1 MSLGRS
7 EPAERPLNEVKG
19 FVSVASKLAFIIF
32 GLVAAVSFLV
42 AFELTRRERDHYI
55 EAKRRAGAM
64 LTELFAASIA
74 PALDFADTEAVSA
87 SLSMLAKNREVVDAV
102 VWPVE
107 AAAPIAQLAK
117 KREGA
122 LDGKRPRLGEHIAEN
137 HIDIV
142 LTAKSPTE
150 KSLGTVAVRV
160 SLAREN
166 AEFAAARRR
175 IFWLAFALSGLVA
188 ALLVAVIRRSIISPL
203 EQLQR
208 AARRLA
214 RGELAQV
221 IDLTKD
227 EVGSLGRTF
236 NDMGRAISE
245 REKRIFAMNARL
257 QGLLDNMRQAI
268 VVFDAAGCLGSE
280 RSKSARAVFGDTSG
294 AATITDWLY
303 PSASAAGVE
312 RDAFLAWLSAAAEA
326 PASEFDELGEL
337 APKEVTFRQNGED
350 DRVLELEFRSIPSE
364 DGVRRF
370 MLLATDVT
378 SQRRL
383 ERTAETQERT
393 HQNQLAAMRRVLAGG
408 GQVFVRFL
416 AATRDRLAQSERAL
430 QASQSLES
438 DLVEAIFR
446 FVHTLRAEARSFS
459 MTRVEAVSL
468 ELEMELSGA
477 RHAPRDS
484 SVRLVVREKLIRGFA
499 VIRSEL
505 DRAEDM
511 FVQSSPIGRRVLE
524 QVTVS
529 RSDVD
534 ELFRRLGTRRDEL
547 GKLAARLASR
557 PFGELVSAL
566 PDSVVRWAD
575 REEKKVELSV
585 TGREVLVPAPLCE
598 RLSGIL
604 SHLLRNA
611 VAHGIETPSERK
623 EAAKQ
628 ESGRL
633 DLRCLETPE
642 GVSIEVDDDGAGF
655 DIEALNEKAR
665 GHASTRQGIELAFL
679 PGLSTRE
686 TPDEI
691 AGHGV
696 GLGAVYD
703 ELMAVGYSVCLASQ
717 RGRGARILIHP
728 RADTLAEA
736 AHG

>member
-1 MSLGRS
+1 MFGRS
-7 EPAERPLNEVKG
+7 DPAERPPKDVRG
-19 FVSVASKLAFIIF
+19 FVSVASKLAVVIF
-32 GLVAAVSFLV
+32 ALVAAVSFLV

-74 PALDFADTEAVSA
+74 PALDFADPDAISA
-87 SLSMLAKNREVVDAV
+87 SLGMLAKNQEVVDAV
-102 VWPVE
+102 VWPIE
-107 AAAPIAQLAK
+107 GTAPLAQLAG
-117 KREGA
+117 KRAGA
-122 LDGKRPRLGEHIAEN
+122 LSRMRPSLGEHIAEN

-142 LTAKSPTE
+142 LVAKSPTAQA
-150 KSLGTVAVRV
+150 LGTVAVRV

-188 ALLVAVIRRSIISPL
+188 ALLVAVVRRSIISPL
-203 EQLQR
+203 EQLER

-221 IDLTKD
+221 VDLTKD

-236 NDMGRAISE
+236 NHMGRAISE

-268 VVFDAAGCLGSE
+268 VVFDADGRLGSE

-294 AATITDWLY
+294 AATIADWLY
-303 PSASAAGVE
+303 PGESAAAVE
-312 RDAFLAWLSAAAEA
+312 RDAFLAWLSVVAEA

-337 APKEVTFRQNGED
+337 APKEVTFRRHGED
-350 DRVLELEFRSIPSE
+350 DQLLELEFRSIPSE
-364 DGVRRF
+364 DGLRRF

-378 SQRRL
+378 SQRKL
-383 ERTAETQERT
+383 ERTAETQERA

-416 AATRDRLAQSERAL
+416 AATRDRLARSERGL
-430 QASQSLES
+430 CASDGLDAELAES
-438 DLVEAIFR
+438 VFR

-459 MTRVEAVSL
+459 MTRVEEISL
-468 ELEMELSGA
+468 ELEMELAGA
-477 RHAPRDS
+477 RHAPKNS
-484 SVRLVVREKLIRGFA
+484 NVRLAVREKLVRGFA
-499 VIRSEL
+499 LVADEL
-505 DRAEDM
+505 DRAENM
-511 FVQSSPIGRRVLE
+511 FVESSPIGRRVLE

-529 RSDVD
+529 RSDVE
-534 ELFRRLGTRRDEL
+534 ELFRRLGNRTDDL

-557 PFGELVSAL
+557 PFGELVSTL
-566 PDSVVRWAD
+566 PDSVRRWAD
-575 REEKKVELSV
+575 REEKKVELAIS
-585 TGREVLVPAPLCE
+585 GREVLVPAPLCE

-604 SHLLRNA
+604 SHLLRNS
-611 VAHGIETPSERK
+611 VAHGIEPPAERRD
-623 EAAKQ
+623 AAKP
-628 ESGRL
+628 ELGRL
-633 DLRCLETPE
+633 DLRCLETLE
-642 GVSIEVDDDGAGF
+642 GVSVEVEDDGAGF
-655 DIEALNEKAR
+655 DIEALTQKAR
-665 GHASTRQGIELAFL
+665 SHAATRQGIELAFL

-686 TPDEI
+686 APDEV

-703 ELMAVGYSVCLASQ
+703 ELLAVGYNVQLASQ

-728 RADTLAEA
+728 RDQTVTVA